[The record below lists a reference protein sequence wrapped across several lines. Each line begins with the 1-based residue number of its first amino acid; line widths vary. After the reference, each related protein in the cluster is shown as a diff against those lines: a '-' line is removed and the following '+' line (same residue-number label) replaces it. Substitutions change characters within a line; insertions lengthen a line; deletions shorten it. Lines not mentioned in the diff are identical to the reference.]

1 MNAKRITLFAGHY
14 GSGKTNIAINYARAL
29 KRAGE
34 KVAVAD
40 LDIVNPYFRTKDSAA
55 ELQAEGIDLVVSDF
69 ANSNVDFPALPK
81 EIYALVADR
90 ETKIVMDI
98 GGDDRGALAL
108 GRYVPDIK
116 AEGDYEMLAV
126 VNAARPL
133 TRTPQEAVEVL
144 REIEAACQLP
154 FTGIVNNTN
163 VGAETTVETVL
174 GSIPYAD
181 EIAALMGVP
190 VRFTCAIGAI
200 AAELKGKVEN
210 LLSCSLTRIR
220 ETFKMHGVYSDT
232 ALCHHEAGDRAVNA
246 ARQKQ
251 KSLSV

>member
-34 KVAVAD
+34 KVAIAD

-55 ELQAEGIDLVVSDF
+55 DLQAEGIDLVVSDF

-81 EIYALVADR
+81 EIYALVAPAEHSEQSNNR
-90 ETKIVMDI
+90 TISHVVMDI

-133 TRTPQEAVEVL
+133 TRTAQDTVEVL
-144 REIEAACQLP
+144 REIEAASQLP

-163 VGAETTVETVL
+163 VGAETTGETVL
-174 GSIPYAD
+174 GSVPYAD
-181 EIAALMGVP
+181 EVAALMKLP
-190 VRFTCAIGAI
+190 VRFTCAT
-200 AAELKGKVEN
+200 AAVAEALNGELDNVFPIE
-210 LLSCSLTRIR
+210 I
-220 ETFKMHGVYSDT
+220 
-232 ALCHHEAGDRAVNA
+232 
-246 ARQKQ
+246 QKLYYQ
-251 KSLSV
+251 LEK

>member
-1 MNAKRITLFAGHY
+1 MNAKRITLVAGHY
-14 GSGKTNIAINYARAL
+14 GSGKTNIALNYARML
-29 KRAGE
+29 KRAGSP
-34 KVAVAD
+34 VTVAD

-55 ELQAEGIDLVVSDF
+55 DLQAEGIDLVVSDF

-108 GRYVPDIK
+108 GRHVPDIK

-144 REIEAACQLP
+144 REIEAACRLP

-210 LLSCSLTRIR
+210 LLPLEI
-220 ETFKMHGVYSDT
+220 
-232 ALCHHEAGDRAVNA
+232 
-246 ARQKQ
+246 QKLYYQ
-251 KSLSV
+251 LEK

>member
-1 MNAKRITLFAGHY
+1 MDAGHY
-14 GSGKTNIAINYARAL
+14 GSGKTNIALNYARML
-29 KRAGE
+29 KRAGSP
-34 KVAVAD
+34 VTVAD

-55 ELQAEGIDLVVSDF
+55 DLQAEGIDLVVSDF

-144 REIEAACQLP
+144 REIEAACRLP

-210 LLSCSLTRIR
+210 LLPLEIHKLYYQL
-220 ETFKMHGVYSDT
+220 EK
-232 ALCHHEAGDRAVNA
+232 
-246 ARQKQ
+246 
-251 KSLSV
+251 

>member
-1 MNAKRITLFAGHY
+1 M
-14 GSGKTNIAINYARAL
+14 L

-34 KVAVAD
+34 RVAIAD

-55 ELQAEGIDLVVSDF
+55 DLKAEGIDLVVSDF

-81 EIYALVADR
+81 EIYALVAER
-90 ETKIVMDI
+90 GQKIVMDI

-108 GRYVPDIK
+108 GRYVPDIR

-133 TRTPQEAVEVL
+133 TQTPEDAVEVL

-163 VGAETTVETVL
+163 VGAETTAETVL
-174 GSIPYAD
+174 GSVPYAQ
-181 EIAALMGVP
+181 EIAARMKLP
-190 VRFTCAIGAI
+190 VRFTCA
-200 AAELKGKVEN
+200 AAGVAEALKGKIDDVFPIE
-210 LLSCSLTRIR
+210 
-220 ETFKMHGVYSDT
+220 V
-232 ALCHHEAGDRAVNA
+232 
-246 ARQKQ
+246 QKLYYQ
-251 KSLSV
+251 LEK

>member
-116 AEGDYEMLAV
+116 AEDDYEMLAV

-144 REIEAACQLP
+144 REIEAACRLP

-163 VGAETTVETVL
+163 VGAETTAETVL
-174 GSIPYAD
+174 GSVPYAD

-200 AAELKGKVEN
+200 ATELKGKVEN
-210 LLSCSLTRIR
+210 LLPLEI
-220 ETFKMHGVYSDT
+220 
-232 ALCHHEAGDRAVNA
+232 
-246 ARQKQ
+246 QKLYYQ
-251 KSLSV
+251 LEK